1 MNQVME
7 ETIKVNFNETQLK
20 LVMDLAEDFAP
31 FVSKIENGT
40 ATTKNNYGA
49 YGAMLSKLS
58 KGDRKLA
65 LIFAYALKI
74 AGANAV
80 GVSDAIDAFF
90 PEN

>member
-7 ETIKVNFNETQLK
+7 ETIKVNLDETQRL
-20 LVMDLAEDFAP
+20 LVMSLAEDFAP
-31 FVSKIENGT
+31 FVSKVESGT
-40 ATTKNNYGA
+40 STTKNNYGA
-49 YGAMLSKLS
+49 YGAMISKLS

-74 AGANAV
+74 AGANAI

>member
-1 MNQVME
+1 ME

>member
-1 MNQVME
+1 MNQVLK
-7 ETIKVNFNETQLK
+7 ETTKVNMNETQRL
-20 LVMDLAEDFAP
+20 LVMSLAEDFAP

-49 YGAMLSKLS
+49 YGAILSKLS

-80 GVSDAIDAFF
+80 GVSNAIDAFF